1 MNRSESWKTWIVV
14 AGLLIFAGIAS
25 ATIPFL
31 IDQLNNSDEPST
43 SRETHP
49 TVTTI
54 DVSELPFIGEV
65 LVEIPF
71 IAENIQGLSI
81 TLLQAFGV
89 IFGVVLVTVGAF
101 GVLIT
106 LLVFIPSRWI
116 NNVYADKGYQEAQ
129 IELEERQKAS
139 LKNLQQEQP
148 LAEPVEAERR
158 IRWSAVTFGL
168 IVVVLVW
175 VTSVLLAFGLFQNET
190 ISIGGF
196 DISAVALLSL
206 VSVVV
211 TIIVLYLAL
220 RRRDPTELET
230 AESDNKPVNWGAI
243 WVIVTGLLVV
253 GIGTGL
259 AIAFTSP

>member
-1 MNRSESWKTWIVV
+1 LNRSESWKTWIVV

-129 IELEERQKAS
+129 TELEERQKAS

>member
-129 IELEERQKAS
+129 TELEERQKAS

-196 DISAVALLSL
+196 DISAVAFLSL

>member
-129 IELEERQKAS
+129 TELEERQKAS

>member
-1 MNRSESWKTWIVV
+1 MNISESWKNWILV

-31 IDQLNNSDEPST
+31 VDQLNNSDEPST

-116 NNVYADKGYQEAQ
+116 NNVYADESYQEAQ
-129 IELEERQKAS
+129 NELVQREKTTLKERQ
-139 LKNLQQEQP
+139 QVQP
-148 LAEPVEAERR
+148 SAEPVEAERR

-196 DISAVALLSL
+196 DISAVAFLSL
-206 VSVVV
+206 ISIVA

>member
-1 MNRSESWKTWIVV
+1 LNRSESWKTWIIV

-129 IELEERQKAS
+129 TELEERQKAS

>member
-31 IDQLNNSDEPST
+31 IDQLKNNNEPAT

-129 IELEERQKAS
+129 TELEIRQKAS

-175 VTSVLLAFGLFQNET
+175 VTSVILAFGLFQNET

-196 DISAVALLSL
+196 DISAVAFLSL
-206 VSVVV
+206 ISIVA